1 MNLDKHKINI
11 FILIKEFKSLFNYNR
26 LIKKIRSWYYIKK
39 SYILK
44 LTKLVKYSLIFSI
57 FNISIYILIKIKL

>member
-57 FNISIYILIKIKL
+57 FNISSYILIKIKL